1 MADWQVPDLGSNVT
15 LEGRGW
21 GWLIGSL
28 TEIIVSLPS
37 LQCSLSLCCG
47 SLFCELPASRSLGL
61 LNILSWTY
69 FSSRA
74 AENLSSPRSQYILT
88 SLNANEARVLS
99 VPRARLPTRSPSSKL
114 SLHSV
119 FVPILNIVLCKF
131 GPSAQFARTGR
142 ICETEAW
149 GDVGYQRENQ

>member
-47 SLFCELPASRSLGL
+47 EPLPWAPGQQITWTLKHLVLNLFLFP
-61 LNILSWTY
+61 
-69 FSSRA
+69 

>member
-47 SLFCELPASRSLGL
+47 EPLLWAPGQQITWTLKHLVLNLFLFP
-61 LNILSWTY
+61 
-69 FSSRA
+69 
-74 AENLSSPRSQYILT
+74 AENLCSPRSQYILT